1 VVEIGK
7 KEDLR
12 AADFEDILG
21 FEDEI
26 LRFKGDCRILK
37 GGFSQLR

>member
-1 VVEIGK
+1 VEIGK

-12 AADFEDILG
+12 AADFKEILG

-26 LRFKGDCRILK
+26 LRLE
-37 GGFSQLR
+37 GGFSQFE